1 MKKILIGG
9 SPCTHWSVIQN
20 AKNREVQA
28 SGQGW
33 ELFKKFVIA
42 LEKFKPD
49 YFIYENNSSI
59 HQDIKKQIE
68 KELQVNL
75 LEIDSQLVSA
85 QRRKRIYATNIEG
98 AKIPEDRG
106 ILLQDILEYG
116 ETERKKSKTV
126 RVGGSGSGW
135 GNKHEWD
142 MPNKDRV
149 YTTTELE
156 RLQTMPDGY
165 TQGIPENQRRK
176 CLGNGWTAEVIIE
189 LMQYMKIEKD
199 EEIIVVSLY
208 DGIATGRYCLE
219 KLGFTNVKYFAYEI
233 DKYAMQVAVK
243 NYPDIIECGD
253 AFKVRAENWCIEEEL
268 GQ

>member
-1 MKKILIGG
+1 
-9 SPCTHWSVIQN
+9 
-20 AKNREVQA
+20 
-28 SGQGW
+28 
-33 ELFKKFVIA
+33 
-42 LEKFKPD
+42 
-49 YFIYENNSSI
+49 
-59 HQDIKKQIE
+59 
-68 KELQVNL
+68 
-75 LEIDSQLVSA
+75 
-85 QRRKRIYATNIEG
+85 
-98 AKIPEDRG
+98 
-106 ILLQDILEYG
+106 
-116 ETERKKSKTV
+116 
-126 RVGGSGSGW
+126 
-135 GNKHEWD
+135 